1 MGGAKKP
8 LVISELGARTAA
20 DSGCGWEM
28 GAENCSD
35 GCGRPECM
43 GVTGNG

>member
-20 DSGCGWEM
+20 DSGCGQRLRM
-28 GAENCSD
+28 
-35 GCGRPECM
+35 
-43 GVTGNG
+43 GNGC